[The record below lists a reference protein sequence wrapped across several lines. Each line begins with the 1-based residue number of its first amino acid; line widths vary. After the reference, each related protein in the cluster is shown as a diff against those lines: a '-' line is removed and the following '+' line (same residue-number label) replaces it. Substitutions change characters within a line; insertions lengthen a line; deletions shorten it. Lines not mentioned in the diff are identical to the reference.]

1 MYIVIDREDSM
12 KMLQWLV
19 NRHNLNVVSTEWVNK
34 KWRVEVQ
41 QNEIYTNQREK
52 NRNGKEDY

>member
-34 KWRVEVQ
+34 KWRIEVQ
-41 QNEIYTNQREK
+41 Q
-52 NRNGKEDY
+52 KEFYPIKKEQK